1 MEDAIECVIDRSTFV
16 PKINNYAQYNGEV
29 YKITQLIDMHE
40 VIGVNIN
47 TSFAERLLIKN
58 LKAVEGKNIIDK
70 PLIHADISEI
80 SDSDWKEIE
89 RRYEAITPILN
100 GATRKEIEKHSKE
113 IGVHYTTLYRWL
125 KGYRSTGTMTGLLPK
140 KDGRKAGEV
149 RIEPMAESILQE
161 MIHKHYL
168 TKQRPSPQFVID
180 MVKIECKKK
189 NVTPPSNG
197 TIRNRINKI
206 SEYDRLKRQG
216 NKNVAKTK
224 FDPAPQHFTARH
236 PLEIVQIDHTPVDI
250 IIVDDETRNPIGRPW
265 ITLAIDIYSRMI
277 VGYYLSLD
285 APSTTSVALC
295 VSNSILPKDEMLLK
309 LDIDSNWDVWGM
321 MGTIHTDNGAD
332 FRSDS
337 LRRACQIHGINLEFR
352 PVKSANFGGH
362 IERLIGTLMSEVHD
376 IPGTTF
382 SNIRER
388 MNYDSDGH
396 ACFTFDELEKWI
408 ITFITKIYHKR
419 IHSSIEMSPEQKWK
433 EGIFGNGIEAGVGYP
448 ALPNEKE
455 TIILDFLP
463 MFNRTIQKNGVN
475 IDGLNYYDNVLRP
488 LINQRDESTQ
498 KKKSFIFKRDPRDI
512 SYVWFYDDIVQT
524 YYRIPLAN
532 QAIPN
537 MNLWQYQAAKK
548 LLREKHAG
556 SVSDHQLIAAREEL
570 MNQVHVAKKK
580 TKKARRDIQKE
591 KIYTEV
597 KKQVP
602 PSPKHSSPSYYD
614 DYDEDDIPIFDAS
627 IRKV

>member
-1 MEDAIECVIDRSTFV
+1 METTLEYIIDRSTFI
-16 PKINNYAQYNGEV
+16 PKLDDYAQYNGEI
-29 YKITQLIDMHE
+29 YKITQLMDMHE
-40 VIGVNIN
+40 VIGINIK

-58 LKAVEGKNIIDK
+58 LKAVKAKKVVDK

-89 RRYEAITPILN
+89 RRYEVITPILN
-100 GATRKEIEKHSKE
+100 GATRKEIEKYSKE

-149 RIEPMAESILQE
+149 RIEPRAESILQE

-168 TKQRPSPQFVID
+168 TKQRPSPQYVID
-180 MVKIECKKK
+180 MVKIECKKQ
-189 NVTPPSNG
+189 NITPPSNG

-206 SEYDRLKRQG
+206 TEYDRLKRQG
-216 NKNVAKTK
+216 NKNVARTK

-236 PLEIVQIDHTPVDI
+236 PLETVQIDHTPVDI
-250 IIVDDETRNPIGRPW
+250 IIVDDETRNSIGRPW

-295 VSNSILPKDEMLLK
+295 VSNSILPKDDMLLK
-309 LDIDSNWDVWGM
+309 FDIDSNWDVWGM

-376 IPGTTF
+376 LPGTTF

-388 MNYDSDGH
+388 MSYDSDGH
-396 ACFTFDELEKWI
+396 ACFTFDDLEKWI
-408 ITFITKIYHKR
+408 VTFITKIYHKR
-419 IHSSIEMSPEQKWK
+419 IHSSLEMSPEQKWK

-488 LINQRDESTQ
+488 LINQRDEET
-498 KKKSFIFKRDPRDI
+498 KKKRSFIFKRDPRDI
-512 SYVWFYDDIVQT
+512 SYVWFYDDIVQA
-524 YYRIPLAN
+524 YYKIPLAN

-537 MNLWQYQAAKK
+537 MNIWQYQAAKK
-548 LLREKHAG
+548 LLREKHKG
-556 SVSDHQLIAAREEL
+556 SISDHQLIAAREEL
-570 MNQVHVAKKK
+570 MNQVDTAKKK
-580 TKKARRDIQKE
+580 TKKVRREIQKE
-591 KIYTEV
+591 KIYTET
-597 KKQVP
+597 KQVIP
-602 PSPKHSSPSYYD
+602 IYKPTTPTYYD

>member
-1 MEDAIECVIDRSTFV
+1 MEPTLEYIIDRSTFI
-16 PKINNYAQYNGEV
+16 PKIDDYAQYNGEV
-29 YKITQLIDMHE
+29 YKITQLMDMHE
-40 VIGVNIN
+40 VIGINIK

-58 LKAVEGKNIIDK
+58 LKAVEAKVAIDK

-100 GATRKEIEKHSKE
+100 GATRKDIEKHSKE

-149 RIEPMAESILQE
+149 RIEPRAESILQE

-168 TKQRPSPQFVID
+168 TKQRPSPQYVID
-180 MVKIECKKK
+180 MVKIECKKQ
-189 NVTPPSNG
+189 NITPPSNG

-206 SEYDRLKRQG
+206 TEYDRLKRQD

-224 FDPAPQHFTARH
+224 FDPAPQHFIARH
-236 PLEIVQIDHTPVDI
+236 PLETVQIDHTPVDI
-250 IIVDDETRNPIGRPW
+250 IIVDDETRNSIGRPW
-265 ITLAIDIYSRMI
+265 ITLAIDIYSRMV

-295 VSNSILPKDEMLLK
+295 VSSSILPKDDTLLK
-309 LDIDSNWDVWGM
+309 FDIDSNWDVWGM

-382 SNIRER
+382 RNIQER
-388 MNYDSDGH
+388 MTYDSDGNS
-396 ACFTFDELEKWI
+396 CLTFDDL
-408 ITFITKIYHKR
+408 
-419 IHSSIEMSPEQKWK
+419 
-433 EGIFGNGIEAGVGYP
+433 
-448 ALPNEKE
+448 
-455 TIILDFLP
+455 
-463 MFNRTIQKNGVN
+463 
-475 IDGLNYYDNVLRP
+475 
-488 LINQRDESTQ
+488 
-498 KKKSFIFKRDPRDI
+498 
-512 SYVWFYDDIVQT
+512 
-524 YYRIPLAN
+524 
-532 QAIPN
+532 
-537 MNLWQYQAAKK
+537 
-548 LLREKHAG
+548 
-556 SVSDHQLIAAREEL
+556 
-570 MNQVHVAKKK
+570 
-580 TKKARRDIQKE
+580 
-591 KIYTEV
+591 
-597 KKQVP
+597 
-602 PSPKHSSPSYYD
+602 
-614 DYDEDDIPIFDAS
+614 
-627 IRKV
+627 